1 MNDVL
6 KQNHN
11 NVPPPT
17 TPKPP
22 FDKNN
27 KEKSLRKNKRK
38 AITAPQK
45 NIYKRKKTKSV
56 CMPLFHLFLS

>member
-1 MNDVL
+1 MLFIYKYKKNKSTKKKQTKYSDDLHIMNDVL

-22 FDKNN
+22 FDK
-27 KEKSLRKNKRK
+27 K
-38 AITAPQK
+38 TT
-45 NIYKRKKTKSV
+45 RKKFNK
-56 CMPLFHLFLS
+56 

>member
-27 KEKSLRKNKRK
+27 KKKKFERKFEK
-38 AITAPQK
+38 ITAP
-45 NIYKRKKTKSV
+45 KKYTKG
-56 CMPLFHLFLS
+56 